1 MVDYQVQIY
10 TNTMN
15 YQNILYNILLS
26 GGPVVASSNLVIP
39 TAENERLTRKCR
51 SFLFGRLKQWQNK
64 QSGKTQINTI
74 SYYSI
79 LISVADII

>member
-15 YQNILYNILLS
+15 YQNILYIILSS

-39 TAENERLTRKCR
+39 TAENERLTQEEWV
-51 SFLFGRLKQWQNK
+51 FFDLFNNENYLIYLVT
-64 QSGKTQINTI
+64 S
-74 SYYSI
+74 SI
-79 LISVADII
+79 R